1 MIKLRNNQGITLI
14 ELILVIALI
23 SIILTIAVPKSDF
36 FLNYREKKELMNFKN
51 NIVYARNNAILESTL
66 YKVEIRPN
74 NNYYIIE
81 KFSDKWERVKREDL
95 ESGLRFEAD
104 YLERIEVI
112 FNPTGAPR
120 QGASIFLVNR
130 KEEKIKLTIAIATG
144 KVTIYYDGDIKNE

>member
-1 MIKLRNNQGITLI
+1 
-14 ELILVIALI
+14 
-23 SIILTIAVPKSDF
+23 

-104 YLERIEVI
+104 YLERIGVI
-112 FNPTGAPR
+112 VNPRGEPR